1 MTFTVH
7 CPLLD
12 RLNAACEDCLLFAG
26 RNGNLAECRLGE
38 FPQETH
44 GFYFGGTPA
53 PNDYDPG
60 YQYVHLVVSAADGAI
75 VLAPPALRQ
84 RQATYTPV
92 ARPWHPPEI
101 PQPQPRAARREPIRW
116 PQAFQPRL
124 LEKLRADLIYHSEA
138 LEGSPLTR
146 EEIEEILA

>member
-1 MTFTVH
+1 MSFIVH
-7 CPLLD
+7 CPLLNC
-12 RLNAACEDCLLFAG
+12 LNAACEDCLLFAG